1 MRKRLRHLPAGL
13 AAAAFALVACVAVG
27 AATAGVPGA
36 LGAAAGVGLAVLS
49 FVLSSVVVA
58 WADLVNP
65 PLILPVGMVAY
76 VLKFAAFGGLLYVAS
91 RYEWAGLRAMAA
103 GLAATALLWVAA
115 QAVWV
120 YRSRIP
126 YVDLTQTRGGVES

>member
-1 MRKRLRHLPAGL
+1 LYFH
-13 AAAAFALVACVAVG
+13 
-27 AATAGVPGA
+27 
-36 LGAAAGVGLAVLS
+36 
-49 FVLSSVVVA
+49 
-58 WADLVNP
+58 LVNP

-76 VLKFAAFGGLLYVAS
+76 VLKFAAFGGLLYVAT